1 MLTISA
7 SPAFYRLASQT
18 IFLNPSIP
26 EMQPFRLDTQIFSEP
41 PLPPNLDELYVSA
54 PSLRA
59 EGWISD
65 RLETI
70 TFWRDDQGVLL
81 DIPSAGRFWTSADG
95 AAIRHI
101 SGPPELEP
109 SILAQSLLGPPLV
122 LALALNGV
130 WCLHASAIIIEDRAV
145 VFLGNSGA
153 GKSTLAAFLREQ
165 PGAQRVGD
173 DILPVTWENGALFAL
188 PRFPQL
194 KLPIT
199 AQPGLTFPEKIPLA
213 AVYLL
218 DKGSSIRIEAAGPAA
233 ATLTLASHS
242 VAARLFDRQLLG
254 AHLDFCAQAAKAA
267 SVRRLIYPRIFAELP
282 AVWQA
287 LQADQGELHG

>member
-145 VFLGNSGA
+145 VSWAIQAPENPPWRPSSGNSRVPSA
-153 GKSTLAAFLREQ
+153 WEMIFCPSPGKTARSS
-165 PGAQRVGD
+165 PCRV
-173 DILPVTWENGALFAL
+173 F
-188 PRFPQL
+188 
-194 KLPIT
+194 
-199 AQPGLTFPEKIPLA
+199 
-213 AVYLL
+213 
-218 DKGSSIRIEAAGPAA
+218 
-233 ATLTLASHS
+233 HS
-242 VAARLFDRQLLG
+242 
-254 AHLDFCAQAAKAA
+254 
-267 SVRRLIYPRIFAELP
+267 
-282 AVWQA
+282 
-287 LQADQGELHG
+287 